1 MFLPL
6 GDEPNP
12 QGVPYVNYALIAVNV
27 AVYVLISLPLS
38 FSAADPQDPRV
49 QEYVSAVSES
59 LPPGV
64 SPSQV
69 IQQISAYDLVVF
81 SWGFRSIDPSLV
93 TLFTAMFLHG
103 GFMHLFGNMLFLW
116 IYGDNVEHRLGSFKY
131 LFWYLATGVAAT
143 LFYGM
148 FAGRTPLPLVGASG
162 AISGVL
168 GFYFLWFPHNK
179 VRVFIFFFP
188 FIMQTMLL
196 RSRLVLGVYLILD
209 NIFPFLISRGGGGGV
224 AHGAHIGGFLAG
236 VLVAWI
242 AGRRQIRSRPEEYR
256 ARRSPAAEAPPIGK
270 KVSAAIRK
278 NNFGQ
283 AAKLY
288 FELPSNATRGL
299 LEPDDSIALG
309 NWLARNGHAKAALT
323 IYQRHLRDYPAGKGA
338 AEAHAYAGLL
348 QLHAFREPTAAYQH
362 LMDALDLKPSPDIE
376 SLTRESLNEI
386 AAAQKFQKSQ
396 KFQARNRRR

>member
-12 QGVPYVNYALIAVNV
+12 RGVPYVNYALIAVNV

-49 QEYVSAVSES
+49 QEYVNAVSES
-59 LPPGV
+59 LPGV
-64 SPSQV
+64 SPSEV
-69 IQQISAYDLVVF
+69 LQQISAYDLVVF

-93 TLFTAMFLHG
+93 TLFAAMFLHG
-103 GFMHLFGNMLFLW
+103 GLMHLFGNMLFLW

-168 GFYFLWFPHNK
+168 GFYFIWFPRNK
-179 VRVFIFFFP
+179 VRVFVFLFP
-188 FIMQTMLL
+188 FIMNTMLL
-196 RSRLVLGVYLILD
+196 PSRVVLGIYLILD
-209 NIFPFLISRGGGGGV
+209 NIFPFLISRGGAGGV

-242 AGRRQIRSRPEEYR
+242 VGRREVGSRPEEFR
-256 ARRSPAAEAPPIGK
+256 ARRAPAAEASPIRK
-270 KVSAAIRK
+270 KIADAIR
-278 NNFGQ
+278 GQ
-283 AAKLY
+283 RFDEAAKLY
-288 FELPSNATRGL
+288 FELSSNATRGL

-309 NWLARNGHAKAALT
+309 NWLARNGHAKAAL
-323 IYQRHLRDYPAGKGA
+323 IVYQRHLRDYPAGRGA

-348 QLHAFREPTAAYQH
+348 QLHVFREPTAAYQH

-376 SLTRESLNEI
+376 SLTRKGLNEI
-386 AAAQKFQKSQ
+386 ASVQKFQ